1 MTIWIY
7 TGDKPSNGAKA
18 LSDAPGFKRLRT
30 GKFVKP
36 TDVIV
41 NWGTSKSAPVIG
53 PAVLNDPQAIGRA
66 ANKYN
71 AFALLAGE
79 SVSTVQW
86 TANLAVAKEWQAA
99 GHTVVVRKL
108 LTGHSGAGIIIVEKG
123 QELIEAP
130 LYTKYLFKEREF
142 RVHATPDKVIDTQ
155 KKVRDPNVEPK
166 SWKVRSHENGFIFVR
181 SNIAASEKRDAL
193 AKQAVKVLG
202 LHFGA
207 VDIVEDKKG
216 NFYVLEVNTAPGLE
230 GQTVAAYTEA
240 LKELAN
246 GTTNT

>member
-18 LSDAPGFKRLRT
+18 LAEQPGFRRLRT

-53 PAVLNDPQAIGRA
+53 PAVLNGPPAVGRA
-66 ANKYN
+66 ANKFT
-71 AFALLAGE
+71 AFANLAGKN
-79 SVSTVQW
+79 VDTVPW
-86 TANLAVAKEWQAA
+86 TANRAVAKEWLDA
-99 GHTVVVRKL
+99 GATVVVRTV

-123 QELIEAP
+123 NELPEAP
-130 LYTKYLFKEREF
+130 LYTKYIFKVREF
-142 RVHATPDKVIDTQ
+142 RVHATPNKIIDTQ
-155 KKVRDPNVEPK
+155 QKVRDPDVEPI
-166 SWKVRSHENGFIFVR
+166 SWKVRSHANGFIFQR
-181 SNIAASEKRDAL
+181 KNINPNEKRDAL
-193 AKQAVKVLG
+193 AMQAVKVLG
-202 LHFGA
+202 LDFGA

-230 GQTVAAYTEA
+230 GQTIVAYSGA

-246 GTTNT
+246 A